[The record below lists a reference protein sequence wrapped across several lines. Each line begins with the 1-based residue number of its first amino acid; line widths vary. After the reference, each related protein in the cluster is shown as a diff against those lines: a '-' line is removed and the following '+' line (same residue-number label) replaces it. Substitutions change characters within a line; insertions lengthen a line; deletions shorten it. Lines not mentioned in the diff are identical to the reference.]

1 MQVKLTETEK
11 IRILNSED
19 IYSVM
24 QRILTREN
32 KIERNKEH
40 FWIIGLA
47 QNSRILYI
55 ELISIG
61 TINSAPVDPMEVFSI
76 ALQKRTV
83 KVILVHNHPSGN
95 VRPSEEDKDI
105 TDRLI
110 QVGNIVNIQVID
122 HLIITEKSYNSFSDT
137 GIMNELE
144 RSTKYVPKYVLQE
157 RIKKEAEKIGED
169 RGEKRK
175 ALKIAQELK
184 NKTFPNHLIVQ
195 LTGITEAEAKKLKA
209 QKEEPKARPRQRTI

>member
-1 MQVKLTETEK
+1 MQVKLNELEK
-11 IRILNSED
+11 IRIVNSED

-24 QRILTREN
+24 QRILLREN

-83 KVILVHNHPSGN
+83 KIILVHNHPSGN
-95 VRPSEEDKDI
+95 IKPSEEDKDI

-110 QVGNIVNIQVID
+110 QVGNIINIKVSD
-122 HLIITEKSYNSFSDT
+122 HLIITEKTYNSFSDT

-144 RSTKYVPKYVLQE
+144 RSTKYVPKYILQQ
-157 RIKKEAEKIGED
+157 RLKKEAEEI
-169 RGEKRK
+169 GEKRK

-184 NKTFPNHLIVQ
+184 NKTFPNHLIIQ

-209 QKEEPKARPRQRTI
+209 QKPRKPKN

>member
-1 MQVKLTETEK
+1 MQVKLNELEK
-11 IRILNSED
+11 IRIVNSED

-24 QRILTREN
+24 QRILMREN

-83 KVILVHNHPSGN
+83 KIILVHNHPSGN
-95 VRPSEEDKDI
+95 IKPSEEDKDI

-110 QVGNIVNIQVID
+110 QVGNIINIKVLD
-122 HLIITEKSYNSFSDT
+122 HLIITEKTYNSFSDT

-144 RSTKYVPKYVLQE
+144 LSTKYVPNYILQE

-169 RGEKRK
+169 RAEKRK
-175 ALKIAQELK
+175 IKEFAQTLK
-184 NKTFPNHLIVQ
+184 NKDFPINLIVD
-195 LTGITEAEAKKLKA
+195 LTGIAEAEAKKLKK
-209 QKEEPKARPRQRTI
+209 QKEVPKAKPRKR

>member
-24 QRILTREN
+24 QRILLREN

-47 QNSRILYI
+47 QNSRILYV
-55 ELISIG
+55 ELISVG
-61 TINSAPVDPMEVFSI
+61 TINKTIVEPMEVFSI

-83 KVILVHNHPSGN
+83 KVVLVHNHPSGN
-95 VRPSEEDKDI
+95 VRPSEEDKDV

-110 QVGNIVNIQVID
+110 QVGKIINIEVID
-122 HLIITEKSYNSFSDT
+122 HLIITDKTYNSFSDT

-144 RSTKYVPKYVLQE
+144 RSTKYVPPYILQE

-169 RGEKRK
+169 RGEKRR

-209 QKEEPKARPRQRTI
+209 QKEEPKAKPRKR

>member
-1 MQVKLTETEK
+1 MQVKLAETEK
-11 IRILNSED
+11 IRVLNSED

-24 QRILTREN
+24 QRILLREK

-55 ELISIG
+55 ELISVG
-61 TINSAPVDPMEVFSI
+61 TINQTIVEPMEVFSI

-83 KVILVHNHPSGN
+83 KVILVHNHPSGG

-110 QVGNIVNIQVID
+110 QVGNIINIKVLD
-122 HLIITEKSYNSFSDT
+122 HLIITDKTYNSFSDT
-137 GIMNELE
+137 GLMHELE
-144 RSTKYVPKYVLQE
+144 RSTKYVPKYILQQ
-157 RIKKEAEKIGED
+157 RLKKEAEEI
-169 RGEKRK
+169 GEKRK

-195 LTGITEAEAKKLKA
+195 LTGITEAEAKKLKV
-209 QKEEPKARPRQRTI
+209 QKELKAKPRKRTS

>member
-1 MQVKLTETEK
+1 MQVKLTEIEK
-11 IRILNSED
+11 IRIANSDD

-24 QRILTREN
+24 QRILMREN

-61 TINSAPVDPMEVFSI
+61 TINSAPVEPMEVFSI

-83 KVILVHNHPSGN
+83 KVILVHNHPSGG
-95 VRPSEEDKDI
+95 VKPSEEDKDI

-110 QVGNIVNIQVID
+110 QVGNIINIKVID
-122 HLIITEKSYNSFSDT
+122 HLIITDKTYNSFSDT
-137 GIMNELE
+137 GLMYELE
-144 RSTKYVPKYVLQE
+144 RSTKYVPNYILQE
-157 RIKKEAEKIGED
+157 RIKKEAKELGIKET
-169 RGEKRK
+169 EERK
-175 ALKIAQELK
+175 TKEFAQTLK
-184 NKTFPNHLIVQ
+184 NKDFPINLIVD
-195 LTGITEAEAKKLKA
+195 LTGIAEAEAKKLKKK
-209 QKEEPKARPRQRTI
+209 KEEPKAKPRKRTG

>member
-24 QRILTREN
+24 QKILMREN

-55 ELISIG
+55 ELISVG
-61 TINSAPVDPMEVFSI
+61 TINQTLVEPMEVFSI

-83 KVILVHNHPSGN
+83 KIILIHNHPSGGIK
-95 VRPSEEDKDI
+95 PSEEDKDI

-110 QVGNIVNIQVID
+110 QVGNIINIEVID
-122 HLIITEKSYNSFSDT
+122 HLIITEKTYNSFSDS
-137 GIMNELE
+137 GLLRELE
-144 RSTKYVPKYVLQE
+144 RSTKYVPPYMLQE
-157 RIKKEAEKIGED
+157 RIKKEAKEIGKQEEKI
-169 RGEKRK
+169 KF
-175 ALKIAQELK
+175 AQTLK
-184 NKTFPNHLIVQ
+184 NKDFPNHLIVD
-195 LTGITEAEAKKLKA
+195 LTGITEKEAKKLKL
-209 QKEEPKARPRQRTI
+209 QKKKSIKK

>member
-1 MQVKLTETEK
+1 MQVKLNELEK
-11 IRILNSED
+11 IRIVNSED

-24 QRILTREN
+24 QRILMREN

-83 KVILVHNHPSGN
+83 KIILVHNHPSGN
-95 VRPSEEDKDI
+95 IKPSEEDKDI

-110 QVGNIVNIQVID
+110 QVGNIINIKVLD
-122 HLIITEKSYNSFSDT
+122 HLIITEKTYNSFSDT

-144 RSTKYVPKYVLQE
+144 RSTKYVPNYILQE

-169 RGEKRK
+169 RAEKRK
-175 ALKIAQELK
+175 IKEFAQTLK
-184 NKTFPNHLIVQ
+184 NKDFPINLIVD
-195 LTGITEAEAKKLKA
+195 LTGIAEAEAKKLKK
-209 QKEEPKARPRQRTI
+209 QKEVPKAKPRKR